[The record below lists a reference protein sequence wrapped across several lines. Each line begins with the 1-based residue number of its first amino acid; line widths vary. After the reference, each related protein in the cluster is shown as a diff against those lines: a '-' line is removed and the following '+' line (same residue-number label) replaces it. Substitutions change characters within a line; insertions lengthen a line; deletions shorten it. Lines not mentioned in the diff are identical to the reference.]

1 MWLAAVPPVVI
12 LGGRGAPG
20 AIVAAWFLMG
30 LLLAAFV
37 VDGLVAGRRP
47 RLRLYREAPGQL
59 HVDQPVRI
67 AWIVEN
73 QSGSP
78 LALEL
83 SDRVPDGARAL
94 PTHTGVIAP
103 PRSRTTFHY
112 ELIPARARH
121 GRIRRSRLPNSRAS
135 WAGLVAKAAAG
146 PPGYSVPAPP
156 GQRKAAELAERRALL
171 RQAGSHRYRW
181 RGAGTAF
188 ESLREYS
195 SQDDIRWVDWKATAR
210 LSRPISRNFEV
221 ERHQQVMLL
230 VDASRALTTFCG
242 HRTKFD
248 AMLEAAILLAR
259 AALGQGDDL
268 GLVVFA
274 DQVDAYLH
282 PRRERAQLKAV
293 IENLYARQPRLVEPN
308 YESALTLA
316 AKRNLRRTL
325 FILLTDVTV
334 IEAARR
340 MLLYLRI
347 LTPRHLP
354 LVVTIADE
362 TLEQNELLEP
372 RTAEEFY
379 RVGVA
384 TELMYERTL
393 LLEELRRSG
402 VEVLDSRADQV
413 AARAIERYLRAQKP
427 PATVEAFTP
436 AATTESFGEWRRSVH
451 CVEVLPRRQCAD
463 RCRRA
468 GKKTVHF
475 PVGVV
480 GSTAELSGLAASNGS
495 RCALG
500 SVLS

>member
-1 MWLAAVPPVVI
+1 MIIPARRLLWLAAVPLAVV
-12 LGGRGAPG
+12 LGGRGEPG
-20 AIVAAWFLMG
+20 AVVAAWILMG
-30 LLLAAFV
+30 SLLAAFV
-37 VDGLVAGRRP
+37 VDGLVAGKRS
-47 RLRLYREAPGQL
+47 RLRLDRQTPSQL
-59 HVDQPVRI
+59 HVDQPHRI

-73 QSGSP
+73 PSGLP
-78 LALEL
+78 LALQL
-83 SDRVPDGARAL
+83 SDRIPDGARADP
-94 PTHTGVIAP
+94 PTLEVNAP
-103 PRSRTTFHY
+103 PRSRTTFPY
-112 ELIPARARH
+112 DLIPTERGPAVF
-121 GRIRRSRLPNSRAS
+121 GDLDYRIRGPLGLAWSQKRLPARLDLRCLPHLANA
-135 WAGLVAKAAAG
+135 
-146 PPGYSVPAPP
+146 
-156 GQRKAAELAERRALL
+156 KAAELAERRAFL

-181 RGAGTAF
+181 RGAGTSF

-230 VDASRALTTFCG
+230 VDASRALTTYCG

-248 AMLEAAILLAR
+248 AMLEAAILVAR
-259 AALGQGDDL
+259 AALGQGDGL
-268 GLVVFA
+268 GLIVFA
-274 DQVDAYLH
+274 DQVEAYLH

-316 AKRNLRRTL
+316 AKRNVRRTL

-362 TLEQNELLEP
+362 TLEHNELLEP

-413 AARAIERYLRAQKP
+413 AARAIERYLDLK
-427 PATVEAFTP
+427 
-436 AATTESFGEWRRSVH
+436 RR
-451 CVEVLPRRQCAD
+451 LR
-463 RCRRA
+463 
-468 GKKTVHF
+468 
-475 PVGVV
+475 
-480 GSTAELSGLAASNGS
+480 L
-495 RCALG
+495 
-500 SVLS
+500 

>member
-1 MWLAAVPPVVI
+1 MIIPTRRFLWLAVVPLAVI

-20 AIVAAWFLMG
+20 AIAAAWILMG
-30 LLLAAFV
+30 SLLAAFV
-37 VDGLVAGRRP
+37 VDGFVAGRRP
-47 RLRLYREAPGQL
+47 RLRLDRETPSQL
-59 HVDQPVRI
+59 HVDQPNRI

-73 QSGSP
+73 QGGFP
-78 LALEL
+78 LVLRL
-83 SDRVPDGARAL
+83 SDRVPDGARADP
-94 PTHTGVIAP
+94 PTLEVNAP
-103 PRSRTTFHY
+103 PRSRTTFPY
-112 ELIPARARH
+112 QLIASERGMAAFGDLDYRIRGPLGLAWTQKRLPARLEIRSLPHLANAR
-121 GRIRRSRLPNSRAS
+121 
-135 WAGLVAKAAAG
+135 
-146 PPGYSVPAPP
+146 
-156 GQRKAAELAERRALL
+156 AAELAERRALL

-221 ERHQQVMLL
+221 ERHQQVVLL
-230 VDASRALTTFCG
+230 VDASRALTTYCG

-248 AMLEAAILLAR
+248 AMLEAAILVAR
-259 AALGQGDDL
+259 AALNQGDDL
-268 GLVVFA
+268 GLLVFA

-293 IENLYARQPRLVEPN
+293 IENLYAKQPRLVEPN
-308 YESALTLA
+308 YELALTLA
-316 AKRNLRRTL
+316 AKRNVRRTL

-334 IEAARR
+334 TEAARR
-340 MLLYLRI
+340 MLRYLSI

-372 RTAEEFY
+372 RTAFEFY

-384 TELMYERTL
+384 TELMVERTL

-413 AARAIERYLRAQKP
+413 AARAIERYLDLK
-427 PATVEAFTP
+427 
-436 AATTESFGEWRRSVH
+436 RR
-451 CVEVLPRRQCAD
+451 LR
-463 RCRRA
+463 
-468 GKKTVHF
+468 
-475 PVGVV
+475 
-480 GSTAELSGLAASNGS
+480 L
-495 RCALG
+495 
-500 SVLS
+500 